1 MKPIA
6 TILLLSGL
14 LWAQSQPMPEYPLT
28 LTVTSAQVSKNATGT
43 TTQIIGYL
51 SEGSLQQQV
60 HIVCKGATFSPSP
73 DGKANTYPARY
84 AYSHNPV
91 QVAAQDDGHAMKG
104 SRCQGGLSRRQALPP
119 NQIISA
125 MMQHLLICRRFI

>member
-1 MKPIA
+1 MKLTA

-14 LWAQSQPMPEYPLT
+14 LWAQSQSRPEYPLT
-28 LTVTSAQVSKNATGT
+28 LTVTSAQVSRNATGT
-43 TTQIIGYL
+43 TTQITGYL

-60 HIVCKGATFSPSP
+60 HIVCKGAIFSPSH

-91 QVAAQDDGHAMKG
+91 PQRIKIQAREIGTGNTHEYTCTCTFSVAAIYGVD
-104 SRCQGGLSRRQALPP
+104 SSELPFG
-119 NQIISA
+119 
-125 MMQHLLICRRFI
+125 R

>member
-1 MKPIA
+1 MKPIG

-14 LWAQSQPMPEYPLT
+14 LWAQSQSRPEYPLT

-43 TTQIIGYL
+43 TTQIMGYL
-51 SEGSLQQQV
+51 SESSLQQQV
-60 HIVCKGATFSPSP
+60 HIVCKGAIFNPSP

-91 QVAAQDDGHAMKG
+91 PQRIKI
-104 SRCQGGLSRRQALPP
+104 QAREIGTG
-119 NQIISA
+119 NIREYT
-125 MMQHLLICRRFI
+125 CTCTF